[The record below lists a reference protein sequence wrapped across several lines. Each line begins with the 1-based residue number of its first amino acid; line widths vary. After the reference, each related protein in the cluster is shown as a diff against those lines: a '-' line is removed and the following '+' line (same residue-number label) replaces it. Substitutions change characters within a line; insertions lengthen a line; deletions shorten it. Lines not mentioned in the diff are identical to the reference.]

1 MIAEY
6 ERWFSETM
14 GHFKKSTP
22 EEETVR
28 RHIQKIK
35 NRKIGAKRQECIYR
49 MFK

>member
-1 MIAEY
+1 VKALNLHQEDGFTSIETLNSMIAEY

-28 RHIQKIK
+28 KQI
-35 NRKIGAKRQECIYR
+35 
-49 MFK
+49 